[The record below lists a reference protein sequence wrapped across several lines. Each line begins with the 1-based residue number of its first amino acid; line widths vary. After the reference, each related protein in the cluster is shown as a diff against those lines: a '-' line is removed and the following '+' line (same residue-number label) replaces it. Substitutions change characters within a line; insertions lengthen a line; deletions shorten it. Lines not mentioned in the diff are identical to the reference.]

1 MVKKDTPRRKQ
12 TKIVPTPKQ
21 RKLAKLIIANGSHA
35 KPLGKLVSEAGYSD
49 AMTDKPSV
57 ITESKGFKA
66 ALIMAGATEEKL
78 ASVFN
83 SGLEAN
89 RVDVIK
95 GISQTSDVPDISL
108 RVATAEK
115 IAKIY
120 GITAD
125 KDKGGNTYNTFIQS
139 NNLDPNTSTGKQIV
153 DNTLAMLMQQTK
165 RDDTWPHKV

>member
-12 TKIVPTPKQ
+12 KKITITPKQ
-21 RKLAKLIIANGSHA
+21 QAAAKAVLENTGVG
-35 KPLGKLVSEAGYSD
+35 KPLGQVLKSVGYSD
-49 AMTDKPSV
+49 GIAKNPGDV
-57 ITESKGFKA
+57 TESKGFKA

-120 GITAD
+120 GITPD

-153 DNTLAMLMQQTK
+153 DNTLAMLMAQTK
-165 RDDTWPHKV
+165 RDDT